1 MKAVEPIQYPTPTPV
16 WLRRFTKLVAVAT
29 LFLIFA
35 GAMVTSTD
43 SGLAVPDWPNTYGWF
58 MFSFPLSKMVGGIF
72 YEHGHRLIAST
83 VGFLCIIQAF
93 WLQFREPRK
102 FVRRLGWLSLLAVCL
117 QGALGG
123 LTVIFLLPKAI
134 SVSHA
139 ALAEIFFCINVSIAF
154 FTSRWHGSLSSM
166 EKGDAPVRMAW
177 GLTAL
182 VFLQIFA
189 GAVMRHLGAGLAI
202 PDFPLSFGRIVPDF
216 ATNEILSAYVH
227 RVGGF
232 VVAAAV
238 VAMAVRLLRYERD
251 HPLRALAQLL
261 LVVVSAQ
268 VLLGGYVI
276 WSGRQPHITSV
287 HVMLGASTLALS
299 LILTLSART
308 LRWRR
313 LGDGLA
319 VDGWRLAGDPPAPV
333 SSGSTSSASSLPPTA
348 NRQPST
354 EVLA

>member
-1 MKAVEPIQYPTPTPV
+1 MKPVEPIQYPNPTPV
-16 WLRRFTKLVAVAT
+16 WLRRFTKIVAVAT

-83 VGFLCIIQAF
+83 VGFLCIVQAL
-93 WLQFREPRK
+93 WLQFREPKK
-102 FVRRLGWLSLLAVCL
+102 FVRRLGWLSLAAVIV
-117 QGALGG
+117 QGLLGG

-139 ALAEIFFCINVSIAF
+139 ALAEIFFCINVAIAF
-154 FTSRWHGSLSSM
+154 FTSRWYSSLSAM

-202 PDFPLSFGRIVPDF
+202 PDFPLSFGRVIPDF
-216 ATNEILSAYVH
+216 VSTEIVSAYVH

-238 VAMAVRLLRYERD
+238 IAMAVRLLRYERN
-251 HPLRALAQLL
+251 HPLRGLAQLL
-261 LVVVSAQ
+261 LVSVFAQ

-276 WSGRQPHITSV
+276 WSGKQPHITSL
-287 HVMLGASTLALS
+287 HVMLGASVLALS
-299 LILTLSART
+299 VILTLSART
-308 LRWRR
+308 LAWRR
-313 LGDGLA
+313 ALA
-319 VDGWRLAGDPPAPV
+319 VGSWRLAGDPPV
-333 SSGSTSSASSLPPTA
+333 SIVVSSSLPPTA
-348 NRQPST
+348 NRQPPT
-354 EVLA
+354 EVTA

>member
-1 MKAVEPIQYPTPTPV
+1 MMKALEPITYPQLNQTPV
-16 WLRRFTKLVAVAT
+16 WLRRFTKLVAVST

-58 MFSFPLSKMVGGIF
+58 MFSFPFSKMVGGIL

-83 VGFLCIIQAF
+83 VGFLCIIQAI
-93 WLQFREPRK
+93 WLQRSEPKRFLRK
-102 FVRRLGWLSLLAVCL
+102 LGWLSLAAVIV
-117 QGALGG
+117 QGILGG
-123 LTVIFLLPKAI
+123 ITVLLFLPKLV

-154 FTSRWHGSLSSM
+154 FTSKWYTSLSSM
-166 EKGDAPVRMAW
+166 EKGDAPVKMAW

-216 ATNEILSAYVH
+216 ATKEIVSAYVH

-238 VAMAVRLLRYERD
+238 IAMAVRLLRYEKN
-251 HPLRALAQLL
+251 HPLRGLAHLL
-261 LVVVSAQ
+261 LAIVAGQ
-268 VLLGGYVI
+268 VMLGAYVI
-276 WSGRQPHITSV
+276 WSGKQPHITSL
-287 HVMLGASTLALS
+287 HVMTGAATLALS

-308 LRWRR
+308 LAWKKTRTEHAA
-313 LGDGLA
+313 LIE
-319 VDGWRLAGDPPAPV
+319 V
-333 SSGSTSSASSLPPTA
+333 TA
-348 NRQPST
+348 
-354 EVLA
+354 